1 MVTALYVL
9 GIIVIVVGVISGLFT
24 NSILGLLIAIFGS
37 IVSAITLFALAKVLE
52 NQNTIIFKLNKQVE
66 FVEHQES
73 KRKKQ
78 MKNCPKCKYEYEEDR
93 SSCPYCGYRDE
104 RKLKNR
110 WID

>member
-9 GIIVIVVGVISGLFT
+9 GIIVIVVGVISGLCT
-24 NSILGLLIAIFGS
+24 NSIVGLLIAIFGS
-37 IVSAITLFALAKVLE
+37 IVSAITLFELDKVLE
-52 NQNTIIFKLNKQVE
+52 NTIICKLNKQVE
-66 FVEHQES
+66 FVEQQES